1 MLNKSR
7 FLMSRNTQRIKDRQ
21 SCLLLRVNEE
31 IGLGIKESRLTTIQ
45 GKVQPTFRMNY
56 SLHI

>member
-1 MLNKSR
+1 
-7 FLMSRNTQRIKDRQ
+7 MSRNTQRIKDRQ